1 MANKLMDKLRMESN
15 EDRSGMGDSAVRTV
29 NALGSIGFGFTIG
42 GTMMSWLPVPIIFQ
56 QILGAVFVAIIFD
69 FALMF
74 WEARTELQSGS
85 TKQNK
90 ISKEA
95 VTVSLAASTIA
106 SVAFVLL
113 QLLPFMFQGAENAV
127 RLTNIQFNVRM
138 ILSLATA
145 GVMAYQFV
153 RNTNWLSENPIKQRD
168 RLKAESY
175 SGLSD
180 QMVEIES
187 DILEKVPNVMREKT
201 QAHINDVVESIAKEK
216 SDEIIRRMGYGQF
229 VDGQNAGPSNADLM
243 KIIQNL
249 QNDIKLGNGSGSNR
263 NLVDMYLNGAPH
275 QNGVT
280 GD

>member
-1 MANKLMDKLRMESN
+1 MTNKLMDKLRMESN
-15 EDRSGMGDSAVRTV
+15 EDRSGMGDAAVRTV

-42 GTMMSWLPVPIIFQ
+42 GVMMSWLPVPPIFQ
-56 QILGAVFVAIIFD
+56 QVMGAVFVAIIFD

-95 VTVSLAASTIA
+95 VTVSLGASTVA

-113 QLLPFMFQGAENAV
+113 QLLPFIFQGPENAA
-127 RLTNIQFNVRM
+127 RLASIQFNVRM
-138 ILSLATA
+138 ILSFATA

-153 RNTNWLSENPIKQRD
+153 RNTNWLSENPDKQRD

-187 DILEKVPNVMREKT
+187 DILGKVPNVMREKT
-201 QAHINDVVESIAKEK
+201 QAHINDVVEEIAKEK

-229 VDGQNAGPSNADLM
+229 VDGRANGPSNAELLAQI
-243 KIIQNL
+243 KRL
-249 QNDIKLGNGSGSNR
+249 QDEIKAGNGPHLMDIWDQR
-263 NLVDMYLNGAPH
+263 NGTPA
-275 QNGVT
+275 

>member
-1 MANKLMDKLRMESN
+1 VTNKLIDKLRMESN
-15 EDRSGMGDSAVRTV
+15 EDRSGVGDSAVRIV

-42 GTMMSWLPVPIIFQ
+42 GTMMSWLPVPTIFQ
-56 QILGAVFVAIIFD
+56 QVLGAVFVAIIFD

-95 VTVSLAASTIA
+95 VTISLGASTIA
-106 SVAFVLL
+106 SVAFMLL
-113 QLLPFMFQGAENAV
+113 QMLPFIFQGPENAS
-127 RLTNIQFNVRM
+127 RLSGIEFNVRM
-138 ILSLATA
+138 ILSFATA

-153 RNTNWLSENPIKQRD
+153 RNTNWLSQNPDKQRD
-168 RLKAESY
+168 RQKAESY
-175 SGLSD
+175 STLSD
-180 QMVEIES
+180 QMVEIEG

-201 QAHINDVVESIAKEK
+201 QAHINNVVEEIAKEK

-229 VDGQNAGPSNADLM
+229 VDGQNTGPSNADLLALI
-243 KIIQNL
+243 KQL
-249 QNDIKLGNGSGSNR
+249 QGDLNTGKEPRVNIL
-263 NLVDMYLNGAPH
+263 DMWKPS
-275 QNGVT
+275 QNGNPS